1 MDTIAVIF
9 ARKNSKRLK
18 NKHFL
23 KINGK
28 NLVQNTI
35 NFATKLNFIKEIVLS
50 TDDKYFLN
58 FDYGLNLIKIKRP
71 KYLSTSKSSSISAIK
86 HVFTKLKNKNMKF
99 RNILLLQPTS
109 PFRDLNI
116 ITLGF
121 KLFKKNKYTMSVIS
135 MSKTKNRLKRFFE
148 LEKNKLVLS
157 QPNKKKSL
165 FQANGN
171 FYFASKNIF

>member
-1 MDTIAVIF
+1 MDTIAVIL

-18 NKHFL
+18 NKHYL
-23 KINGK
+23 KIDGK

-58 FDYGLNLIKIKRP
+58 FDYGLNLIKIKRS
-71 KYLSTSKSSSISAIK
+71 KLSTSKSSSISAIK

-121 KLFKKNKYTMSVIS
+121 KLLKKQIYNVCNFYVEDEKYT
-135 MSKTKNRLKRFFE
+135 
-148 LEKNKLVLS
+148 
-157 QPNKKKSL
+157 
-165 FQANGN
+165 
-171 FYFASKNIF
+171 